1 MEWYLKVLKKYATF
15 EGRARRAGYWYF
27 FLFNVLISFAVG
39 FVDGFISTIL
49 GVETIGLGVIYTI
62 GVLVP
67 SIAVTCRRLH
77 DTGRSGWMQLI
88 AFIPLVGPI
97 ILLVFTVQDS
107 SFERNE
113 YGPNPK
119 RPASV

>member
-15 EGRARRAGYWYF
+15 EGRARRAEYWYF
-27 FLFNVLISFAVG
+27 SLFNVLISFVVG
-39 FVDGFISTIL
+39 FADGFISSIL
-49 GVETIGLGVIYTI
+49 GVGTIGLSAIYILGT
-62 GVLVP
+62 LVP

-88 AFIPLVGPI
+88 AIIPLIGPI